1 MKYREI
7 GILSF
12 GHVASDINQGAIAA
26 MLPFF
31 IAAYGLSYTA
41 AAAIVFAVNMSSS
54 VVQPFFGITADRTSM
69 PWLLPIGLIFAGL
82 GIALTGL
89 FDQYPMILLLAIV
102 SGIGIAAY
110 HPEAARLVNFAA
122 GDRKST
128 AMSIFGIG
136 GTIGFAAGPL
146 IITTALMHW
155 GLAGSLV
162 LLVPVLIMSLVIF
175 INFRV
180 FETLKKDNEH
190 RDQNS
195 AQVVGKENWSAFT
208 RIAIIVCGR
217 SIIFF
222 GLNIF
227 IPLYWIHGLSQS
239 KVAGATALTIFVG
252 SGIIGNLVGGTLA
265 DRIGPKKVIV
275 LGLASLMVL
284 LPVFI
289 MTTDIQLATLLL
301 IPIGIML
308 FLCYSPTIVLGQA
321 YLPGRVGL
329 SSGVTLGLSIAIGGG
344 AAPFIGRIADIY
356 GVWMALAFVASLPL
370 LFLIVTLTL
379 PNP

>member
-1 MKYREI
+1 MKYKEI

-12 GHVASDINQGAIAA
+12 GHVASDINQGAISA

-89 FDQYPMILLLAIV
+89 FDQYPVILLLAIV

-146 IITTALMHW
+146 IITAALMHW
-155 GLAGSLV
+155 GLAGSLI
-162 LLVPVLIMSLVIF
+162 LIVPVLLMSLVISF
-175 INFRV
+175 NFHV

-190 RDQNS
+190 IDQNS
-195 AQVVGKENWSAFT
+195 PQAVGKENWSAFT

-289 MTTDIQLATLLL
+289 ATTDIKLATLLL

>member
-1 MKYREI
+1 MKYKEI

-12 GHVASDINQGAIAA
+12 GHVASDINQGAISA

-155 GLAGSLV
+155 GLAGSLI
-162 LLVPVLIMSLVIF
+162 LLVPVLIMSLVISL
-175 INFRV
+175 NFHV

-190 RDQNS
+190 INQNS
-195 AQVVGKENWSAFT
+195 PQAVGKENWSAFT

-275 LGLASLMVL
+275 LGLSSLMVL
-284 LPVFI
+284 LPAFI
-289 MTTDIQLATLLL
+289 MTTDIKLATLLL

>member
-1 MKYREI
+1 MKYKEI

-12 GHVASDINQGAIAA
+12 GHVASDINQGAISA

-155 GLAGSLV
+155 GLAGSLI
-162 LLVPVLIMSLVIF
+162 LLVPVLLMSLVISL
-175 INFRV
+175 NFHV

-190 RDQNS
+190 INQNS
-195 AQVVGKENWSAFT
+195 PQAVGKENWSAFT

-265 DRIGPKKVIV
+265 DRIGPKKVIA
-275 LGLASLMVL
+275 LGLSSLMVL
-284 LPVFI
+284 LPAFI
-289 MTTDIQLATLLL
+289 MTTDIKLATLLL

>member
-1 MKYREI
+1 MKYKEI

-31 IAAYGLSYTA
+31 IATYGLSYTA

-69 PWLLPIGLIFAGL
+69 PWLLPIGLLFAGL

-89 FDQYPMILLLAIV
+89 FDQYPMILLLGIV

-110 HPEAARLVNFAA
+110 HPEAARLINFAA

-155 GLAGSLV
+155 GLAGSLI
-162 LLVPVLIMSLVIF
+162 LIVPVLTMSLVIF
-175 INFRV
+175 LNFPA

-190 RDQNS
+190 IDQNS
-195 AQVVGKENWSAFT
+195 PQAVGKANWSAFT

-227 IPLYWIHGLSQS
+227 IPLYWINEFSQS

-265 DRIGPKKVIV
+265 DRIGLKKVIV
-275 LGLASLMVL
+275 LGLLSLMVL

-289 MTTDIQLATLLL
+289 ATTDIKLATLLL

-308 FLCYSPTIVLGQA
+308 FLFYSPTIVLGQA

-344 AAPFIGRIADIY
+344 AAPFIGRVADIY
-356 GVWMALAFVASLPL
+356 GVWTALAFVASLPL
-370 LFLIVTLTL
+370 LFLVVTLTL
-379 PNP
+379 PDP

>member
-1 MKYREI
+1 MKYKEI

-31 IAAYGLSYTA
+31 IATYGLSYTA

-69 PWLLPIGLIFAGL
+69 PWLLPIGLLFAGL

-89 FDQYPMILLLAIV
+89 FDQYPMILLLGIV

-110 HPEAARLVNFAA
+110 HPEAARLINFAA

-155 GLAGSLV
+155 GLAGSLI
-162 LLVPVLIMSLVIF
+162 LIVPVLTMSLVIF
-175 INFRV
+175 LNFPA

-190 RDQNS
+190 IDQNS
-195 AQVVGKENWSAFT
+195 PQAIGKANWSAFT

-227 IPLYWIHGLSQS
+227 IPLYWINEFSQS

-252 SGIIGNLVGGTLA
+252 SGIIGNLIGGTLA
-265 DRIGPKKVIV
+265 DRIGLKKVIV
-275 LGLASLMVL
+275 LGLLSLMVL

-289 MTTDIQLATLLL
+289 ATTDIKLATLLL

-308 FLCYSPTIVLGQA
+308 FLFYSPTIVLGQA

-344 AAPFIGRIADIY
+344 AAPFIGRVADIY
-356 GVWMALAFVASLPL
+356 GVWTALAFVASLPL
-370 LFLIVTLTL
+370 LFLVVTLTL
-379 PNP
+379 PDP

>member
-1 MKYREI
+1 MKYKEI

-31 IAAYGLSYTA
+31 IAAYDLSYTA
-41 AAAIVFAVNMSSS
+41 AATIVFAVNMSSS
-54 VVQPFFGITADRTSM
+54 VVQPFFGITADRISM
-69 PWLLPIGLIFAGL
+69 PWLLPIGLIFAGS

-89 FDQYPMILLLAIV
+89 FDQYPVILLLGVV

-110 HPEAARLVNFAA
+110 HPEAARLINFAA

-146 IITTALMHW
+146 IVTTALLHW
-155 GLAGSLV
+155 GLTGSLI
-162 LLVPVLIMSLVIF
+162 LIVPVLIMSLVILL
-175 INFRV
+175 NFRA
-180 FETLKKDNEH
+180 FETLKKDND
-190 RDQNS
+190 RNVRNS
-195 AQVVGKENWSAFT
+195 LHAFGKENWNAFS

-217 SIIFF
+217 SVIFF

-227 IPLYWIHGLSQS
+227 IPLYWINELSQS
-239 KVAGATALTIFVG
+239 KVAGATALTIFAS
-252 SGIIGNLVGGTLA
+252 SGIIGNLAGGTLA

-275 LGLASLMVL
+275 LGLSSLMVL
-284 LPVFI
+284 LPMLI
-289 MTTDIQLATLLL
+289 ATTDIKLATLLL
-301 IPIGIML
+301 VPIGFML
-308 FLCYSPTIVLGQA
+308 FLFYSPTIVLGQA

-329 SSGVTLGLSIAIGGG
+329 SSGVTLGLAIAVGGG
-344 AAPFIGRIADIY
+344 AAPIIGRMADIY
-356 GVWMALAFVASLPL
+356 GVWMALAFVACLPL
-370 LFLIVTLTL
+370 LFLVLTLTL
-379 PNP
+379 PDP

>member
-1 MKYREI
+1 MKYKEI

-12 GHVASDINQGAIAA
+12 GHVASDINQGAISA

-89 FDQYPMILLLAIV
+89 FDQYPVILLLAIV

-146 IITTALMHW
+146 IITAALMHW
-155 GLAGSLV
+155 GLAGSLI
-162 LLVPVLIMSLVIF
+162 LIVPVLLMSLVISL
-175 INFRV
+175 NFHV

-190 RDQNS
+190 IDQNS
-195 AQVVGKENWSAFT
+195 PQAVGKENWSAFT

-284 LPVFI
+284 LPAFI
-289 MTTDIQLATLLL
+289 MTTDIKLATLLL

>member
-1 MKYREI
+1 MKYKEI

-12 GHVASDINQGAIAA
+12 GHVASDINQGAISA

-89 FDQYPMILLLAIV
+89 FDQYSMILLLAII

-155 GLAGSLV
+155 GLAGSLI
-162 LLVPVLIMSLVIF
+162 LIVPVLIMSLVISL
-175 INFRV
+175 NFHA

-190 RDQNS
+190 IDQNS
-195 AQVVGKENWSAFT
+195 PQAVGKENWSAFT

-284 LPVFI
+284 LPAFI
-289 MTTDIQLATLLL
+289 MTTDIKLATLLL

>member
-1 MKYREI
+1 MKYKEI

-12 GHVASDINQGAIAA
+12 GHVASDINQGAISA

-155 GLAGSLV
+155 GLAGSLI
-162 LLVPVLIMSLVIF
+162 LLVPVLLMSLVISL
-175 INFRV
+175 NFHV

-190 RDQNS
+190 INQNS
-195 AQVVGKENWSAFT
+195 PQAVGKENWSAFT

-275 LGLASLMVL
+275 LGLSSLMVL
-284 LPVFI
+284 LPAFI
-289 MTTDIQLATLLL
+289 MTTDIKLATLLL